1 MFVKLY
7 LFMLF
12 HCKHVRL
19 SRAE

>member
-1 MFVKLY
+1 MFIKLY